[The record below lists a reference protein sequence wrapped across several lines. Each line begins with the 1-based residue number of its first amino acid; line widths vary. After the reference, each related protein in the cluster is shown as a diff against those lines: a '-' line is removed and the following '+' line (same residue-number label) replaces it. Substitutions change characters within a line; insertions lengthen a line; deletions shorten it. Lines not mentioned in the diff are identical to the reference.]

1 MFKLTHKAPSWDDIL
16 NLICIHKKQQEQLCE
31 LAELLHGLSERV
43 CNIESALVSNANII
57 EMLIKEI
64 PEKRGKNGKR
74 K

>member
-1 MFKLTHKAPSWDDIL
+1 MFKLTHKAPSWNDIL
-16 NLICIHKKQQEQLCE
+16 SLIVIIKRQQEQLVQC
-31 LAELLHGLSERV
+31 AEILENLSERV
-43 CNIESALVSNANII
+43 INIESALVSNANII

>member
-1 MFKLTHKAPSWDDIL
+1 MFKLTHKAPSWNDIL
-16 NLICIHKKQQEQLCE
+16 GLIVIIKRQQEQLVQC
-31 LAELLHGLSERV
+31 AEILENLSGRV
-43 CNIESALVSNANII
+43 INIESALVSNANII

>member
-1 MFKLTHKAPSWDDIL
+1 MFKLTYKAPSWEEIL
-16 NLICIHKKQQEQLCE
+16 ELLVIHKKQQEQLCE

-43 CNIESALVSNANII
+43 CKIESALVHNANII